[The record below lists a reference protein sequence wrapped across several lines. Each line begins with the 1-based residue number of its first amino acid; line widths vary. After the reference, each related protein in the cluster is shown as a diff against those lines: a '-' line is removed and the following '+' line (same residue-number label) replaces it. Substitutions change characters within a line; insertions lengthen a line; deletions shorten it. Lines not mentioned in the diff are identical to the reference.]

1 MNQANRVIVNTL
13 AQYMKIICV
22 IVLSL
27 YSTRIVLRELG
38 SDDFGL
44 YSLVGSVLAF
54 LSFLNTTIIRSTQRF
69 LSYYMGR
76 NDFEYQKKVFFNS
89 VLLNFLISLSTFVVI
104 ILLEPFLF
112 DGFINV
118 SQDKLYTARI
128 LYRLIGVSV
137 IFTINVSPFN
147 AVFVSHENIVF
158 SSLMY
163 IFIAALR
170 LLAALVL
177 VFINEDKL
185 LWYGL
190 FMMIISALDFF
201 IYFIVARIKYYE
213 CRKIVKKANFDKK
226 LMIEILSFAWWNL
239 YGTLCIMGRNQGY
252 AFVINKFMALSA
264 NAAYGVANQIS
275 GQINNFVYSLSNAI
289 SPIITRSE
297 GANDS
302 QKMAFLATISS
313 KVSILMFAIIAFPIL
328 LEIKPIL
335 YLWLGTVPD
344 FTVPFV
350 VSIVIASICDSYA
363 VGFRTAIQA
372 IGDIKHFSI
381 WVYTI
386 KVISIPSSVLL
397 FYLNVDPKLVFIP
410 YVVTELIGTM
420 ITIFFYCRL
429 TGTRVYLQF
438 VDAIKSLLVPL
449 SAPLVAV
456 CVIHEMLSD
465 SLLKILISIFVS
477 SVTTAVFAYA
487 FTLDK
492 REKNI
497 FKSIV
502 LKLIKK

>member
-13 AQYMKIICV
+13 AQYIKIICV

-27 YSTRIVLRELG
+27 YSTRIVFRELG

-76 NDFEYQKKVFFNS
+76 DDFEYQKKVFFNS
-89 VLLNFLISLSTFVVI
+89 VLLNFLISLFTFVVI
-104 ILLEPFLF
+104 ILLEPLLF

-118 SQDKLYTARI
+118 SQEKLYTARI

-158 SSLMY
+158 SSLVY
-163 IFIAALR
+163 IFIAVLR
-170 LLAALVL
+170 LLAAFVL
-177 VFINEDKL
+177 AFINEDKL

-190 FMMIISALDFF
+190 FMMVISALDFA
-201 IYFIVARIKYYE
+201 INFIVARIKYYE
-213 CRKIVKKANFDKK
+213 CRNMMMKANFDKN
-226 LMIEILSFAWWNL
+226 LMFQILSFAWWNL
-239 YGTLCIMGRNQGY
+239 YGTLCVMGRNQGY

-302 QKMAFLATISS
+302 LKMIFLATISS

-328 LEIKPIL
+328 FEIESIL
-335 YLWLGTVPD
+335 QLWLGSVPD

-350 VSIVIASICDSYA
+350 VSIVVASICDSYA

-372 IGDIKHFSI
+372 IGDIKQFSI

-386 KVISIPSSVLL
+386 KVISIPISVIL
-397 FYLNVDPKLVFIP
+397 FYLNVDSKLVFIP
-410 YVVTELIGTM
+410 YVVTELIGTVV
-420 ITIFFYCRL
+420 TIFFYCRL
-429 TGTRVYLQF
+429 TKTSVYLQF
-438 VDAIKSLLVPL
+438 IDAIKSLLIPL
-449 SAPLVAV
+449 SAPLITV
-456 CVIHEMLSD
+456 CVIHEVLSD
-465 SLLKILISIFVS
+465 SLLKILISIFAS
-477 SVTTAVFAYA
+477 FVTTSVFAYL
-487 FTLDK
+487 FTLGK

-497 FKSIV
+497 FISVV
-502 LKLIKK
+502 LKFVR